1 MSNPYS
7 TDGHLKEM
15 TNEIH
20 DGPVSLLCAVP
31 QLTVPEVSIHMSSI
45 PSSDSVALLCAGV
58 AMRTVNTSRVVT
70 LDDGQRQQLEAFAR
84 SRSLPHALVL
94 RAKIILA
101 AAKGEQSGRIAL
113 EFGVSR
119 HTVGMWRGRFVERG
133 IEGLYDEYRSGRPRS
148 IEDEQISQLVKKT
161 LHSKP
166 RGTTQWSC
174 REMAEATG
182 ISKSTVQRVWSAF
195 GLKPHR
201 QESFKLSTD
210 PLFVEKLRDVVG
222 LYLNPPENALVLCV
236 DEKSQ
241 CQALERTQPMLPL
254 GLGYVEGVTHDYV
267 RHGTTTLFAAL
278 DIANGEVLT
287 HCRPYH
293 RHQEFLSFLRQI
305 DANVPPDLDMHLVLD
320 NYAAHKHEK
329 VKAWLARHPR
339 YHLHFVPT
347 YSSWL
352 NQVERWFALITQR
365 AIRRGSFRSVKELTA
380 KIDQFVSNYNQKAK
394 PFTWVATADSI
405 LAKIDR
411 LCRRISGT
419 EH

>member
-1 MSNPYS
+1 
-7 TDGHLKEM
+7 
-15 TNEIH
+15 
-20 DGPVSLLCAVP
+20 
-31 QLTVPEVSIHMSSI
+31 
-45 PSSDSVALLCAGV
+45 
-58 AMRTVNTSRVVT
+58 MRTVGNSRTVIIGE
-70 LDDGQRQQLEAFAR
+70 GQRAQLEAFAR
-84 SRSLPHALVL
+84 SRSLPHALVV

-101 AAKGEQSGRIAL
+101 AAEGEQSIRIAQA
-113 EFGVSR
+113 FGVSR
-119 HTVGMWRGRFVERG
+119 HTVGMWRSRFVQRG

-166 RGTTQWSC
+166 RSATQWSC
-174 REMAEATG
+174 RDMAQVTG
-182 ISKSTVQRVWSAF
+182 ISKSSVQRVWSAF

-222 LYLNPPENALVLCV
+222 LYLNPPENTLVLCV

-241 CQALERTQPMLPL
+241 CQALERTQPMLPM
-254 GLGYVEGVTHDYV
+254 GLGYVQGFTHDYV

-278 DIANGEVLT
+278 DIANGEVLAD
-287 HCRPYH
+287 CQPYH
-293 RHQEFLSFLRQI
+293 RHQEFVSFLRQI
-305 DANVPPDLDMHLVLD
+305 DANVPRDLDIHLVLD

-329 VKAWLARHPR
+329 VRGWLARHPR

-380 KIDQFVSNYNQKAK
+380 KIDQFVSNYNKTAK

-411 LCRRISGT
+411 LCQRISGT
-419 EH
+419 GH